1 MCFLIHHV
9 VLGGDRGDYGSMSV
23 ATSAGYPPDI
33 NSCIFGFQQCQARM
47 VIFWCAEGGISAFEH
62 AKHARRAGETLPRT
76 PRRISSK
83 CIMNSIKHPPDI
95 PPDIKNKHRDKTSHR
110 TSTGYQTNND
120 YFKCRAQAGTRGSG
134 RAPYNINLQNYVCLF
149 YSLFSIP
156 SPENTCSL
164 IL

>member
-1 MCFLIHHV
+1 MHRSRNCILVIHHYS
-9 VLGGDRGDYGSMSV
+9 DYGSVSA

-33 NSCIFGFQQCQARM
+33 NSCIFGSQQCPGPQKENFRH
-47 VIFWCAEGGISAFEH
+47 SEH
-62 AKHARRAGETLPRT
+62 AKNSRRAGETLPRT